1 LAAPRPPS
9 EPAPTRLQPAPSA
22 RAAVTEDEVEPVV
35 RVVIDAMAPAIPEDG
50 DTLRLRGR
58 VISTARTTLT
68 GVSVQLR
75 RASAPLPSRRDVV
88 AAFDAG
94 LAPADGEP
102 ADVPLPGTRTL
113 VADELPPGAR
123 RPFTLRVPVDS
134 LGLTAPGAYVI
145 GVDVYAREAG
155 AADEARMGVLR
166 TFLPWFPPDTEVT
179 PVRLAWL
186 WPLVDWPARATDG
199 TLLTDQTP
207 IELSPDGRLDRLLD
221 IGQRFRS
228 TVSWIADPAL
238 LQTAA
243 AMSGGYQ
250 VRQDGIVT
258 VGDREQQARR
268 WLDDLARTTRG
279 VGLRTLPYADID
291 ASAVTRGGLS
301 NDVVRAVTQGPGI
314 AAAALGRPVQ
324 GDLYWAPFGRIDRPA
339 LNVLSSAGV
348 TDIVLSAAAMP
359 ATDEATPT
367 DGLATASLP
376 TSVGTVRAVLTDP
389 GLTAILDLPQ
399 RSSSDVIVAR
409 QRFLA
414 ETAVL
419 AQTLP
424 SDQREVVDRPELGAL
439 ERAGIPA
446 LPAAAGHPLRPLA
459 GGAHPLPAAG
469 RAGPVREPSTRR
481 VRRPGTRGGA
491 GPALRRAHRPHRGR
505 RRGVLLRDRRP
516 HRVIQPFAEALL
528 RAGSSAWRSEPAV
541 GDRLLTSIDAAITEE
556 TARVRVLSEGAI
568 TFSGDVG
575 KVPITITNELDRSVT
590 VGVVLRGQPALRLSS
605 EPLTGIRIEPGRFA
619 SVDIDA
625 RVVGG
630 DPLAVDVQLLSPDGR
645 TTAGRRGSRCP
656 RRPTRERPPG
666 SSRQRSS
673 RSRSSSSSAWPGASA
688 RPTWPAASPGRSD
701 DAMTER
707 PSEESQ
713 AAAQEQAG
721 DLASSPPSAAGR
733 TQARNSAVMAA
744 GTVTSRVTGSP
755 ATSR

>member
-1 LAAPRPPS
+1 MRNLRGLAVA
-9 EPAPTRLQPAPSA
+9 
-22 RAAVTEDEVEPVV
+22 AAVVLLTVTSPAAAVGAHASAAAVGAHATAAAVGTHRVAAEDEVEPVA
-35 RVVIDAMAPAIPEDG
+35 RVVIDTLAPATPEDG

-58 VISTARTTLT
+58 VISTARATLT
-68 GVSVQLR
+68 DVHVQLR
-75 RASAPLPSRRDVV
+75 RASSPLASRRDVV
-88 AAFDAG
+88 AAFEAG

-113 VADELPPGAR
+113 VAEELPPGAR

-145 GVDVYAREAG
+145 GIDVYAREAG

-166 TFLPWFPPDTEVT
+166 TFLPWFPSDAEVA
-179 PVRLAWL
+179 PVRLTWL

-207 IELSPDGRLDRLLD
+207 LELSPDGRLDRLLD

-250 VRQDGIVT
+250 VSQDGTLT
-258 VGDREQQARR
+258 VGDREEQARR
-268 WLDDLARTTRG
+268 WLDTLGRATRG
-279 VGLRTLPYADID
+279 VGLRTVPYADID
-291 ASAVTRGGLS
+291 ASAVTRGGMS

-314 AAAALGRPVQ
+314 AAAALGRPVE

-348 TDIVLSAAAMP
+348 TDIVLSADAMP

-389 GLTAILDLPQ
+389 GLTAVLDLPR

-419 AQTLP
+419 SQTLP
-424 SDQREVVDRPELGAL
+424 AGQRDVVVAPSSVRWNAPASLLSPLLRATRSAPWL
-439 ERAGIPA
+439 EGSTLAQLLAEPA
-446 LPAAAGHPLRPLA
+446 
-459 GGAHPLPAAG
+459 
-469 RAGPVREPSTRR
+469 PSASRQ
-481 VRRPGTRGGA
+481 RGGY
-491 GPALRRAHRPHRGR
+491 GDRAREAELDPRYVERIARTGADVAVFASVIDDPT
-505 RRGVLLRDRRP
+505 G
-516 HRVIQPFAEALL
+516 VIQPFSEALL

-556 TARVRVLSEGAI
+556 TARVRVLSEGGI

-590 VGVVLRGQPALRLSS
+590 VGVVLRGRPSLRLSS

-630 DPLAVDVQLLSPDGR
+630 DPLAVDVQLLSPDGTDYGR
-645 TTAGRRGSRCP
+645 PARITVSSTAY
-656 RRPTRERPPG
+656 
-666 SSRQRSS
+666 
-673 RSRSSSSSAWPGASA
+673 A
-688 RPTWPAASPGRSD
+688 R
-701 DAMTER
+701 
-707 PSEESQ
+707 
-713 AAAQEQAG
+713 AAAWVV
-721 DLASSPPSAAGR
+721 AAAFVAIAVFVVVGVARRIRAAHAARGESGTGR
-733 TQARNSAVMAA
+733 
-744 GTVTSRVTGSP
+744 
-755 ATSR
+755 